1 MKIVREFF
9 TYDKSA
15 STLAFLLLY
24 IIFPL
29 SIITLQT
36 SISLGVSLP
45 GKIGR
50 LNDYA
55 NVLTMDDQR
64 ELEKQLTEL
73 EEKGVGI
80 TILVSRYD
88 PFSDPNIYASEVR
101 SKWGIREN
109 RNESLI
115 VFVQEGEDWKVRTYL
130 RPQVTNSFPSGE
142 LGEYNDLIRKKVKNR
157 EIRETV
163 KEAVSRIHENV
174 FPPPEEETTER
185 TSETIQLWVYLTAG
199 IAGGVVLLLGL
210 LFWEGRRRCPRCGSR
225 LEKVVTQ
232 DRLNRGSTELHC
244 PECGY
249 HEE

>member
-9 TYDKSA
+9 TYNKSA
-15 STLAFLLLY
+15 STLAFLLLF
-24 IIFPL
+24 IIFSL
-29 SIITLQT
+29 SVITLQT
-36 SISLGVSLP
+36 SISFGVSLP

-64 ELEKQLTEL
+64 ELEEKLTEL
-73 EEKGVGI
+73 EEKGAGI

-88 PFSDPNIYASEVR
+88 PYSDPNIYASEVR
-101 SKWGIREN
+101 SKWGIRED
-109 RNESLI
+109 RSESLI

-142 LGEYNDLIRKKVKNR
+142 LGEYNNLIRKKVKNR
-157 EIRETV
+157 DIREAV

-174 FPPPEEETTER
+174 FPPPTEKTTER
-185 TSETIQLWVYLTAG
+185 TSKTIQLWVYLTAG

-225 LEKVVTQ
+225 LEKARTQ
-232 DRLNRGSTELHC
+232 AHLNGDKTERHC

-249 HEE
+249 HEK